1 MILWNRLNT
10 LLAGGTMILCIYA
23 GIRTPVALSSPAA
36 KAAKALSINDTAH
49 LRFKS
54 ENGVQLVEQGPA
66 TGTLPGNVRA
76 RLTVGST
83 VSLGFTIYVRGGT
96 ISGQGYAKLNPGR
109 GAYASFSGS
118 LKISH
123 GGGKYA
129 HASGNGGLFGTLDRE
144 NDNATVQVAGRLHF

>member
-1 MILWNRLNT
+1 
-10 LLAGGTMILCIYA
+10 MILCICV
-23 GIRTPVALSSPAA
+23 GVRTPVVLSLPAA
-36 KAAKALSINDTAH
+36 KATKVLSINDTAR

-54 ENGVQLVEQGPA
+54 ERGVQLLEEGPA
-66 TGTLPGNVRA
+66 TGTLPGSVRA

-83 VSLGFTIYVRGGT
+83 VSVGFTIYVRGGT

-118 LKISH
+118 LKVSH

-129 HASGNGGLFGTLDRE
+129 HASGSGGLFGTLNRE
-144 NDNATVQVAGRLHF
+144 NDNATVQVVGRLHL